1 MRAFK
6 LYSLTI
12 GLLLCLAVENI
23 SAQRLYHA
31 PDVKMTFFS
40 EARFENIEATSKK
53 GASVLNLSTKKIA
66 FKVSIASFTFDK
78 GLMQEHFNENYMESD
93 QYPYASFTGAIV
105 DDIDLT
111 KEGTYEVVVLGELS
125 MHGVVKKRQ
134 IEGTVTVK
142 KGRIMIDSSFLV
154 PVSDHDIDIP
164 NDKISNISQDITVK
178 IEAIYEPKD

>member
-1 MRAFK
+1 MNAIK

-23 SAQRLYHA
+23 TAQHLYHA
-31 PDVKMTFFS
+31 PDVEMTFFS
-40 EARFENIEATSKK
+40 EARFEDIEATSKK
-53 GASVLNLSTKKIA
+53 GASVLNLITRKMA
-66 FKVSIASFTFDK
+66 FKVSIASFTFEK

-93 QYPYASFTGAIV
+93 QYPYANFTGEIV

-111 KEGTYEVVVLGELS
+111 KEGTYKVVVSGELS
-125 MHGVVKKRQ
+125 IHGVVKKRQ
-134 IEGTVTVK
+134 IEGAITVK

-164 NDKISNISQDITVK
+164 NDKISNISQDIMVK
-178 IEAIYEPKD
+178 IKAIYEPKD